1 MGSGLPSFTP
11 DCSCPVLLKYQSWRS
26 MRVSYPAVTVCG
38 DAFQT
43 SSDTH
48 LIHQCDTAVS
58 PDWASNPGGATPAG
72 LTHHR
77 FRLLPVRSPL
87 LREYFLFLGVH
98 EMFQFPRCPPDH
110 WSGHRVTTMG
120 LPHSEIVGSMPA
132 RGSPTLIA
140 AMPRPSSA
148 RSAEASTLCSYCLPS
163 RKTCCGSSRSL
174 SIAWSFATTTPHPT
188 PSALGKVQPRAVCR
202 VSCAETEAS
211 SPVTRHRA
219 HRCAFTPES

>member
-1 MGSGLPSFTP
+1 M
-11 DCSCPVLLKYQSWRS
+11 LLKYQSWGS
-26 MRVSYPAVTVCG
+26 IRVSYPAVTVFG

-43 SSDTH
+43 SSDTD
-48 LIHQCDTAVS
+48 LIGQCDTAVS
-58 PDWASNPGGATPAG
+58 PDWTYNPVRATPAG
-72 LTHHR
+72 LTHTR

-98 EMFQFPRCPPDH
+98 EMFQFPRCPPH
-110 WSGHRVTTMG
+110 QRCGHRFTTMG

-163 RKTCCGSSRSL
+163 RKTCNGSLDRLLDAVGIADCARYQHTLHLVRYNRILRPRRSAAARYR
-174 SIAWSFATTTPHPT
+174 S
-188 PSALGKVQPRAVCR
+188 
-202 VSCAETEAS
+202 
-211 SPVTRHRA
+211 
-219 HRCAFTPES
+219 AFTPES

>member
-1 MGSGLPSFTP
+1 
-11 DCSCPVLLKYQSWRS
+11 
-26 MRVSYPAVTVCG
+26 MRVSYPAVTVSG

-48 LIHQCDTAVS
+48 LIHQRRTAVRH
-58 PDWASNPGGATPAG
+58 DWTYNPARATPAG
-72 LTHHR
+72 LTHAR

-98 EMFQFPRCPPDH
+98 EMFQFPRCPPYQRY
-110 WSGHRVTTMG
+110 GHRVTTMG

-163 RKTCCGSSRSL
+163 RKTHCGSH
-174 SIAWSFATTTPHPT
+174 SIACSGAVDSVNDTTCSRHRRPHGVCMISTADHT
-188 PSALGKVQPRAVCR
+188 PSNTLC
-202 VSCAETEAS
+202 TW
-211 SPVTRHRA
+211 
-219 HRCAFTPES
+219 